1 MKKLNSKWKIILYGC
16 SGMGVNM
23 LNLIMGSYI
32 CSALLTGGFNQEDIG
47 VWTFGKEN
55 LVIAAVWSAIVVV
68 AKIIDGVVDIP
79 MASFTDNLKTRWGKR
94 KPAILIGMIPMI
106 LAYLGMLLPMNNTAT
121 MFNTVMYGIFLC
133 IFYSF
138 YTLTMVTYYATFSEI
153 VDNEKDRLFL
163 SNVKSV
169 CDIFYFI
176 LGYALIPI
184 FIGLR
189 INIRIVSL
197 IFLPFVLTM
206 LIPLFMIKG
215 DDNRNEKT
223 EKVKS
228 ISLIKSLVYAFRNKT
243 FIIWM
248 LVYSFMTF
256 GVQLFLGGINEF
268 FSYHQLSMSIIMA
281 ASFAP
286 VPFTLILYN
295 YITKKK
301 GFGFSFGY
309 TLIIFAAGMLM
320 MFGCKFI
327 EDGTAKL
334 ILGLASGLV
343 CSFGV
348 GSLFSV
354 AYSIPSY
361 LASKEEK
368 ETGIAHSAMYFAV
381 QGLFAGVFT
390 GLATGVV
397 LVTLKETGTI
407 YLLTVVAALSCII
420 AFLLMNILPVSIKNF
435 GKESD
440 TDNEE

>member
-1 MKKLNSKWKIILYGC
+1 MKKLNKKWQIILYGC

-32 CSALLTGGFNQEDIG
+32 CSALLTGGFNKDDIG
-47 VWTFGKEN
+47 IWTFGKEN
-55 LVIAAVWSAIVVV
+55 LVIAAVWSVIVVI
-68 AKIIDGVVDIP
+68 AKIIDGVIDIP

-94 KPAILIGMIPMI
+94 RPAILIGMIPMVI
-106 LAYLGMLLPMNNTAT
+106 AYLCMLIPMNNTAT
-121 MFNTVMYGIFLC
+121 IFNTIMYGLFLC
-133 IFYSF
+133 VFYSF

-176 LGYALIPI
+176 LGYALIPV
-184 FIGLR
+184 FIGCGV
-189 INIRIVSL
+189 NIKIVSL
-197 IFLPFVLTM
+197 IFLPLVLTM

-215 DDNRNEKT
+215 DDNRNEQS

-228 ISLIKSLVYAFRNKT
+228 VSLVKSLVYAFKNKN
-243 FIIWM
+243 FVIWM

-268 FSYHQLSMSIIMA
+268 FSYHKLTMSIIMA

-295 YITKKK
+295 YLTKKK

-309 TLIIFAAGMLM
+309 TLIIFSVGMLM

-327 EDGTAKL
+327 DNDNATMKL
-334 ILGLASGLV
+334 VLGLASGLV
-343 CSFGV
+343 CSFAI

-354 AYSIPSY
+354 AYSIPAY

-381 QGLFAGVFT
+381 QGLFSGVFT

-397 LVTLKETGTI
+397 LVLLKQTGTI
-407 YLLTVVAALSCII
+407 YLLTVVAALGCLI
-420 AFLLMNILPVSIKNF
+420 AFALMAILPKSIKTF
-435 GKESD
+435 GKEKN
-440 TDNEE
+440 NE

>member
-32 CSALLTGGFNQEDIG
+32 CSALLVGGFSEDDIG
-47 VWTFGKEN
+47 IWTFGKEN
-55 LVIAAVWSAIVVV
+55 LVIAAVWSVIVLV
-68 AKIIDGVVDIP
+68 AKIIDGVIDIP

-94 KPAILIGMIPMI
+94 RPAILIGMIPMI

-121 MFNTVMYGIFLC
+121 IFNTVMYGLFLC

-176 LGYALIPI
+176 LGYALIPV
-184 FIGLR
+184 FIGMR

-215 DDNRNEKT
+215 DDNRNENT

-228 ISLIKSLVYAFRNKT
+228 VSLIKSLVFAFKNKP

-248 LVYSFMTF
+248 FVYSFMTF

-268 FSYHQLSMSIIMA
+268 FSYHNLSMPIIMA

-295 YITKKK
+295 YLTKKK
-301 GFGFSFGY
+301 GFMFSFSY
-309 TLIIFAAGMLM
+309 TLIVFAVGMLL

-327 EDGTAKL
+327 DNGTIKL
-334 ILGLASGLV
+334 VLGLVSGV
-343 CSFGV
+343 ICSFAV

-354 AYSIPSY
+354 AYSIPAF

-368 ETGIAHSAMYFAV
+368 ETGVAHSAMYFAV
-381 QGLFAGVFT
+381 QGLFSGVFT

-397 LVTLKETGTI
+397 LVVLKETNTI
-407 YLLTVVAALSCII
+407 HLLTIVAAIGCLV
-420 AFLLMNILPVSIKNF
+420 AFGLMFILPKSIKTF
-435 GKESD
+435 GKEEQ
-440 TDNEE
+440 NEK

>member
-1 MKKLNSKWKIILYGC
+1 
-16 SGMGVNM
+16 
-23 LNLIMGSYI
+23 
-32 CSALLTGGFNQEDIG
+32 
-47 VWTFGKEN
+47 
-55 LVIAAVWSAIVVV
+55 
-68 AKIIDGVVDIP
+68 
-79 MASFTDNLKTRWGKR
+79 
-94 KPAILIGMIPMI
+94 
-106 LAYLGMLLPMNNTAT
+106 
-121 MFNTVMYGIFLC
+121 
-133 IFYSF
+133 
-138 YTLTMVTYYATFSEI
+138 MVTYYATFSEI

-176 LGYALIPI
+176 LGYALIPV
-184 FIGLR
+184 FIGMK
-189 INIRIVSL
+189 IKIKIVAL

-215 DDNRNEKT
+215 DDNRNENT
-223 EKVKS
+223 EKVKTV
-228 ISLIKSLVYAFRNKT
+228 SLVKSIAYAFKNKT

-268 FSYHQLSMSIIMA
+268 FSYHKLSMSIIMA

-295 YITKKK
+295 YLTRKK

-309 TLIIFAAGMLM
+309 TLIVFAVGMLM

-327 EDGTAKL
+327 DNDTTKL
-334 ILGLASGLV
+334 ILGLASGIV
-343 CSFGV
+343 CSFAV

-397 LVTLKETGTI
+397 LVALKETGTI
-407 YLLTVVAALSCII
+407 YLLTVVAAVACIL
-420 AFLLMNILPVSIKNF
+420 AFILMAILPTSIKVF
-435 GKESD
+435 GKDKKDEK
-440 TDNEE
+440 